1 MNNISILN
9 QDKISRFQ
17 SELNNRKN
25 KIMLNKYNMSNKE
38 NSTSNIAYQE
48 NPESQQKSD
57 AGFLQKVLATGG
69 DILGNVFSG
78 IAKGVEGLYDFGAS
92 IVGGVGGLFDKNF
105 QDRVKEHIA
114 YDFVG
119 ENLTNPINKSFKDS
133 YLNDWGKVG
142 NFIQNVSNGV
152 GQMLPSVVSNLV
164 VPGSGLAT
172 LGLSATGNS
181 TESAFK
187 DGASYYRGLGYGA
200 VSGAVEVATEKI
212 GGKLFGNST
221 IDDALGLK
229 PTTKTLFK
237 GAKTKVGKVMQE
249 ALGEG
254 IEEGLSELVSP
265 LTENIY
271 KDKNFFDGFLTKE
284 HLSNIGQSALVGAS
298 TSLVYGGTLG
308 KINKNLHNANES
320 LVELNNLDI
329 KQENL
334 HNTGELYEGG
344 NEQKIE
350 QFRQNI
356 LQELSDSVSKMNES
370 SRTKFIENNKL
381 QTILNSD
388 GSLITNQS
396 NDNQNTVLDKR
407 YYSPALRGKEQ
418 QIIDNLASQ
427 NVKTYSGELN
437 SEENNR
443 YTQFKQAQSA
453 LSKKGLVRSNY
464 IISEASKKFDSYISG
479 DTMVFGKDLFE
490 SDAWQK
496 KLIHEV
502 EHFTEGTKEWAEF
515 ADFVIKETGIS
526 QANLDV
532 LNRDYGVTLEDI
544 KTLSDSLKNG
554 SLSKGQK
561 TYLTELMATQSEYL
575 FGNEQMIN
583 RLTQTKRNLA
593 QKIFD
598 RIKQFI
604 QVLKAKTPEEKNM
617 LRTLQKAESLFEKAL
632 SKSGAIYL
640 VESLANNIDN
650 LSEVKYSKKNSNLW
664 DKLTKQEQ
672 ALLYKGID
680 EIHHQGFW
688 EYQLDNGDYLID
700 INNKIVISDGNFQKP
715 SIEGIVEFNK
725 YSTKISIARDNLYER
740 ITNGRPIWQS
750 IEFVNSM
757 CEEEVAILYGEE
769 NSKYNSESREQEKD
783 NFQVGR
789 DSQVGQRE
797 RSFGDTKYSL
807 KDSLGNDLSK
817 EQREFFKDS
826 KVRNKIGE
834 LKVVYHGTTNG
845 NFNEFS
851 YEYLGLNGTSE
862 GKGFYFT
869 DNIKYAEA
877 YTGETNTGMFG
888 YSKENTIVTKSSQGK
903 LFEVYLDIKKPLDS
917 TKKTITKSQ
926 LAKFIKAIDSN
937 GTGFLSNYGDVNYE
951 GYNNILENALKNEY
965 EYSDN
970 DVDLIH
976 SILNSSNMNFA
987 SFYEKLR
994 DILGYDG
1001 IITEEGARG
1010 TFYIVFNSNQI
1021 KEVTNKK
1028 PTLNDD
1034 IRFSLKN
1041 GEVDYNYSKGQI
1053 AKYVAEHSKEKAYSK
1068 SDAEAI
1074 INSIVENQ
1082 LSFDGNFGE
1091 ISNKTK
1097 NQAVDIL
1104 WHSLNTNN
1112 EGYRAKTVLQIADYI
1127 INKTVIEDIYQSET
1141 FNSNLETIN
1150 ILRPYLHK
1158 LDLKSIS
1165 QEIQHHYD
1173 KDNSPYLLWA
1183 TKDGGMSPD
1192 QVAQELESKGIKLDS
1207 YTSADLFFEMDSLY
1221 RNSLNAIKNQ
1231 SKKMLKDA
1239 FSADDLKVLK
1249 QLIAKEILQGY
1260 DSTGHKTKFAE
1271 TIDKYKGKIDSL
1283 KKAINDVKLLNKAKN
1298 NVVSTI
1304 ERLKDT
1310 FVKNKP
1316 AGWDVPQQV
1325 VDFVKKIS
1333 KVETWRNDISKNAR
1347 QYLNELQN
1355 NIDLVM
1361 DETQQSIYPFREVL
1375 KDLGDV
1381 SKGNFTASEYKL
1393 LDNILRQFEWQLKNY
1408 NKVNFEDKAQN
1419 IDEIA
1424 IQGIKESIQAQ
1435 SIIKNNLFK
1444 NLSKKVYANP
1454 YERMAEIGL
1463 YRKNSI
1469 AMRLFEEI
1477 KQGDRHR
1484 ASFIRDASNLFDE
1497 FFSKYKNY
1505 LSDLQKVDNYNVRNA
1520 EKIELT
1526 KRQALVLYAIS
1537 LREQGISHLFNISDT
1552 EGVVRLLDNKL
1563 STQGKTSESFA
1574 KGQDIRVTQ
1583 ELVDSIKKSLTDAD
1597 KQYLKAVN
1605 KFFNELSKNAK
1616 SETDKKLYGISNV
1629 EKDYYFPLQ
1638 VSKDKIFTEAGQNNQ
1653 DINQYVLSMGMNK
1666 STKTNANNKLVIDGI
1681 DNIIVKHIN
1690 NMAMYYGFAVP
1701 ISAYNRIINK
1711 QIKNSGLDNTT
1722 NIRSEIM
1729 KFDTEFE
1736 SYMNKLLRDV
1746 QGIGKEKSVVGSV
1759 LSKIRW
1765 ATANSALGANP
1776 KVLVT
1781 QTTSLA
1787 SGLSEFSAK
1796 YVSKGMAHFF
1806 GEKEK
1811 IELSRYSALMW
1822 ERMEL
1827 GNSVDTADIRQ
1838 IGKEIGSKIGK
1849 VGAKVTKALT
1859 DFTTKPIS
1867 WMDGNVI
1874 QTLWFASQYEVAD
1887 TMGVGYEFGTEANK
1901 IEAGKRLDDVVFR
1914 TQQTSDP
1921 LGRSEWMRSN
1931 NEIVKFARMF
1941 TGDGIQLVGKLI
1953 ADVNKYFT
1961 AKKMIKSSDSQLAE
1975 EGKRLLKETK
1985 TALKKSAT
1993 AFILNQ
1999 VMLVALAM
2007 MFKWIKGKKDD
2018 EEWTEIAKEETLAN
2032 LFGLIPFGGDI
2043 YEKLSGYEPT
2053 NMAYTALSNIVD
2065 MTKDLYENSANL
2077 ITGIYQDET
2086 KRNYSIRKTALSLS
2100 TLFGIPTRNIESYL
2114 KGIIGH
2120 VSPATREQY
2129 EALFKTRSTK
2139 VYIDKIKKATQNGDE
2154 TLANTLTNIMYGS
2167 RTGKIKDK
2175 KVLSAITNLI
2185 EQDFDVLPKTISKS
2199 ITIDGESINLTNRQF
2214 KQFQTTYATSMES
2227 VSSLI
2232 NSNGFETM
2240 DSPVQAKAIKYIYD
2254 YYYNLAQKELLG
2266 TDSDKKQY
2274 LFAQAI
2280 DVVTLSK
2287 IVGQVSQLESDKDKN
2302 GYVLTGSKKQKIVN
2316 LLNNMRLTAI
2326 QKYMVM
2332 GYFGYKNANG
2342 ERQVKAFIQT
2352 LKLTKTEKETLY
2364 KMSGY

>member
-1 MNNISILN
+1 MGISALN
-9 QDKISRFQ
+9 QNKALLYKAEQERKKARMLLDKYKLINNEKHADTVSGSDSIKTQ
-17 SELNNRKN
+17 SNGGTWQ
-25 KIMLNKYNMSNKE
+25 KILS
-38 NSTSNIAYQE
+38 
-48 NPESQQKSD
+48 
-57 AGFLQKVLATGG
+57 TGG
-69 DILGNVFSG
+69 DIAGNVISG
-78 IAKGVEGLYDFGAS
+78 ALKGIEGLYDFGAS
-92 IVGGVGGLFDKNF
+92 VVGGIGGLFDKEF
-105 QDRVKEHIA
+105 QNRVKNHVS

-119 ENLTNPINKSFKDS
+119 ENITKPLNVALKDS
-133 YLNDWGKVG
+133 YLNDWGKFG
-142 NFIQNVSNGV
+142 NFVQNVSNGV
-152 GQMLPSVVSNLV
+152 GQMLPSVAMNIVA
-164 VPGSGLAT
+164 PGSGLAT
-172 LGLSATGNS
+172 LGLSATGNA
-181 TESAFK
+181 TESAFN
-187 DGASYYRGLGYGA
+187 DGAEYYRGLGYGA

-212 GGKLFGNST
+212 GGKLFGNSV

-229 PTTKTLFK
+229 STTKTLFK
-237 GAKTKVGKVMQE
+237 GAKTKIGKVMQE

-265 LTENIY
+265 LVENVY

-284 HLSNIGQSALVGAS
+284 HLSNIGQSALVGAG
-298 TSLVYGGTLG
+298 TSLVYGGTIG
-308 KINKNLHNANES
+308 KVNKNLHNANES
-320 LVELNNLDI
+320 LVELNNLDV

-334 HNTGELYEGG
+334 HNSGELYEGN

-350 QFRQNI
+350 QLRQNI
-356 LQELSDSVSKMNES
+356 LQELSDSVSKMNENG
-370 SRTKFIENNKL
+370 RAKFIEKNQL

-388 GSLITNQS
+388 GSLIIKQANINQGTS
-396 NDNQNTVLDKR
+396 LDKR
-407 YYSPALRGKEQ
+407 YYSPSLRGKEQ
-418 QIIDNLASQ
+418 QISDNLASQ
-427 NVKTYSGELN
+427 NVKVYSGELN
-437 SEENNR
+437 AEANNR

-453 LSKKGLVRSNY
+453 LSKKGLIRNNY
-464 IISEASKKFDSYISG
+464 VISEASTKFDSYISG

-490 SDAWQK
+490 SDSWQK

-515 ADFVIKETGIS
+515 ADFVINETDTT

-532 LNRDYGVTLEDI
+532 LNKNYGVTVEDI
-544 KTLSDSLKNG
+544 QTLSESLKKG
-554 SLSKGQK
+554 ALSKGQK
-561 TYLTELMATQSEYL
+561 TYLTELMAIQSEYL
-575 FGNEQMIN
+575 FGNEQMIS

-598 RIKQFI
+598 RIKKFI
-604 QVLKAKTPEEKNM
+604 QVLKVKTPEEKNM
-617 LRTLQKAESLFEKAL
+617 IKTLQKAESLFEKAL
-632 SKSGAIYL
+632 IKSGANYL
-640 VESLANNIDN
+640 AESLANNIDN
-650 LSEVKYSKKNSNLW
+650 LSEVKYSRKNSNLW
-664 DKLTKQEQ
+664 DRLTKQEQ

-725 YSTKISIARDNLYER
+725 YSTKISIARDNIYER
-740 ITNGRPIWQS
+740 ITNGRSIWQS

-769 NSKYNSESREQEKD
+769 NSKYNSESREQGRD
-783 NFQVGR
+783 NFQVRR

-797 RSFGDTKYSL
+797 RGFGDAKYSL
-807 KDSLGNDLSK
+807 KDSLGKDLSK
-817 EQREFFKDS
+817 EQQEFFKDS
-826 KVRNKIGE
+826 KVRDKDGN
-834 LKVVYHGTTNG
+834 LLVMYHGTGAEFTVFDKNKAG
-845 NFNEFS
+845 KNFKGWAQ
-851 YEYLGLNGTSE
+851 L
-862 GKGFYFT
+862 GKGFYFAYDYNDAMRWAEKFRGDTSKVLSTYVNITKPFYTENFNVSDFT
-869 DNIKYAEA
+869 DVISKYNVEQ
-877 YTGETNTGMFG
+877 EL
-888 YSKENTIVTKSSQGK
+888 GK
-903 LFEVYLDIKKPLDS
+903 L
-917 TKKTITKSQ
+917 KSNDGF
-926 LAKFIKAIDSN
+926 KFIDALLDKDIN
-937 GTGFLSNYGDVNYE
+937 TTE
-951 GYNNILENALKNEY
+951 ILK
-965 EYSDN
+965 S
-970 DVDLIH
+970 
-976 SILNSSNMNFA
+976 
-987 SFYEKLR
+987 K
-994 DILGYDG
+994 GYDG
-1001 IITEEGARG
+1001 IITPYQLIA
-1010 TFYIVFNSNQI
+1010 FDSNQI
-1021 KEVTNKK
+1021 KNIDNLK

-1034 IRFSLKN
+1034 IRYSLKD
-1041 GEVDYNYSKGQI
+1041 GEGDYNYSKGQI

-1074 INSIVENQ
+1074 INTIIGNQ
-1082 LSFDGNFGE
+1082 LAFDNDFGTLA
-1091 ISNKTK
+1091 NKSK

-1104 WHSLNTNN
+1104 WHALNTNN
-1112 EGYRAKTVLQIADYI
+1112 EGYRAKVALQIADYI
-1127 INKTVIEDIYQSET
+1127 INKAVVENAFARDIIESSAD
-1141 FNSNLETIN
+1141 TIN
-1150 ILRPYLHK
+1150 LLRPYLHR
-1158 LDLKSIS
+1158 LDLKSIKS
-1165 QEIQHHYD
+1165 EIQHVYGT
-1173 KDNSPYLLWA
+1173 DNSPYLLWA
-1183 TKDGGMSPD
+1183 SKQGGISPD
-1192 QVAQELESKGIKLDS
+1192 QVAHELSGYGIEFKQQSPSDI
-1207 YTSADLFFEMDSLY
+1207 FFEMDTLY
-1221 RNSLNAIKNQ
+1221 RQAVKNAQ
-1231 SKKMLKDA
+1231 SKSKKLLSELLSSDE
-1239 FSADDLKVLK
+1239 LNNLK
-1249 QLIAKEILQGY
+1249 QSIAKEVLLGY
-1260 DSTGHKTKFAE
+1260 DNTGHKTKFAQI
-1271 TIDKYKGKIDSL
+1271 IDKYKGDVRNL
-1283 KKAINDVKLLNKAKN
+1283 KNTVKDIKLLNKAKN
-1298 NVVSTI
+1298 NVISTV

-1375 KDLGDV
+1375 KELGDA
-1381 SKGNFTASEYKL
+1381 SKGDFTASEYRL

-1408 NKVNFEDKAQN
+1408 NKVNFEDKAQK

-1424 IQGIKESIQAQ
+1424 IQGVKESIQAQ
-1435 SIIKNNLFK
+1435 SIVKNNLFK
-1444 NLSKKVYANP
+1444 NLSKKIYANP

-1477 KQGDRHR
+1477 KQGDRRR
-1484 ASFIRDASNLFDE
+1484 ASFIRDASNLFEE
-1497 FFSKYKNY
+1497 FFSENKNY
-1505 LSDLQKVDNYNVRNA
+1505 LSDLQVVDNYKVRNA
-1520 EKIELT
+1520 ETLELT
-1526 KRQALVLYAIS
+1526 KRQALVLYATS

-1563 STQGKTSESFA
+1563 STQGKTAESFA

-1583 ELVDSIKKSLTDAD
+1583 ELIDSIKTSLTDAD
-1597 KQYLKAVN
+1597 KQYLKVVN

-1616 SETDKKLYGISNV
+1616 AETDIKLYGITNI
-1629 EKDYYFPLQ
+1629 EDGYYFPLQ

-1681 DNIIVKHIN
+1681 DNMIVKHIN
-1690 NMAMYYGFAVP
+1690 NMAIYYGYAVP
-1701 ISAYNRIINK
+1701 ISAYNRIMNK

-1787 SGLSEFSAK
+1787 SGLSEFDAK
-1796 YVSKGMAHFF
+1796 YISKGMAHFF

-1811 IELSRYSALMW
+1811 LELSKYSALMW

-1941 TGDGIQLVGKLI
+1941 TGDGIQIAGKLI

-1961 AKKMIKSSDSQLAE
+1961 AKKMIKSADIQLIE
-1975 EGKRLLKETK
+1975 EGQHLLRESK

-1999 VMLVALAM
+1999 VMLIALAM

-2018 EEWTEIAKEETLAN
+2018 EEWGEVAKEETLAN
-2032 LFGLIPFGGDI
+2032 LFGLIPFGGDV

-2077 ITGIYQDET
+2077 ITGRYQDET

-2100 TLFGIPTRNIESYL
+2100 TLFGIPARNIESYL

-2120 VSPATREQY
+2120 VSPATREEY
-2129 EALFKTRSTK
+2129 EALFKTKSSK
-2139 VYIDKIKKATQNGDE
+2139 VYIGKIKKATQGGDE
-2154 TLANTLTNIMYGS
+2154 ALANALTNIMYGS
-2167 RTGKIKDK
+2167 RIGKIKDK
-2175 KVLSAITNLI
+2175 KILAVITNLI
-2185 EQDFDVLPKTISKS
+2185 EQDFDVLPKTIRNVISVN
-2199 ITIDGESINLTNRQF
+2199 GEKFTLTSRQF
-2214 KQFQTTYATSMES
+2214 KQFQNIYASSMDA

-2232 NSNGFETM
+2232 DSDGFKTM
-2240 DSPVQAKAIKYIYD
+2240 DAPAQAKSIKYIYD
-2254 YYYNLAQKELLG
+2254 YYYNVAQKEILG

-2280 DVVTLSK
+2280 DIVILSK
-2287 IVGQVSQLESDKDKN
+2287 IVGQISQLESDTDKN
-2302 GYVLTGSKKQKIVN
+2302 GNVVGGSKRQKIINV
-2316 LLNNMRLTAI
+2316 LNNMPLTAV
-2326 QKYMVM
+2326 QKYMLM
-2332 GYFGYKNANG
+2332 GYFGYKNTNG
-2342 ERQVKAFIQT
+2342 EKRVKVFIQS
-2352 LKLTKTEKETLY
+2352 LKLTRTEKENLFA
-2364 KMSGY
+2364 MCGY

>member
-9 QDKISRFQ
+9 QDKIARFQ

-25 KIMLNKYNMSNKE
+25 KIILNKYNVSNKK

-69 DILGNVFSG
+69 DILGNVFTG
-78 IAKGVEGLYDFGAS
+78 MAKGVEGLYDFGAS
-92 IVGGVGGLFDKNF
+92 IVGGIGGLFDKNF
-105 QDRVKEHIA
+105 QDRVKEHVA

-119 ENLTNPINKSFKDS
+119 ENLINPINKSFKDS

-142 NFIQNVSNGV
+142 DFIQNVSNGV

-187 DGASYYRGLGYGA
+187 DGADYYRGLGYGA

-229 PTTKTLFK
+229 STSKTLFK

-254 IEEGLSELVSP
+254 IEEGLSEFVSP

-284 HLSNIGQSALVGAS
+284 HLSNIGQSALVGAG

-308 KINKNLHNANES
+308 KINKNFHNANES

-334 HNTGELYEGG
+334 HNSGELYEGG

-350 QFRQNI
+350 QIRQNI
-356 LQELSDSVSKMNES
+356 LQELSDSVSKMNENN
-370 SRTKFIENNKL
+370 RTKFIESNKL

-388 GSLITNQS
+388 GSLITNQAN
-396 NDNQNTVLDKR
+396 NDQNTVLDKR
-407 YYSPALRGKEQ
+407 YYSPALRAKEQ

-437 SEENNR
+437 FEENNR
-443 YTQFKQAQSA
+443 YAQFKQAQSV

-464 IISEASKKFDSYISG
+464 IISEESKKFDSYISG

-515 ADFVIKETGIS
+515 ADFVIKETDTT

-532 LNRDYGVTLEDI
+532 LNKDYGVTLKDI
-544 KTLSDSLKNG
+544 QTLSDSLKKG

-604 QVLKAKTPEEKNM
+604 QVLKAKTPDEKNM

-632 SKSGAIYL
+632 SKSGTGYL
-640 VESLANNIDN
+640 VESMSNSIDN
-650 LSEVKYSKKNSNLW
+650 LSEVKYSKKNSILW
-664 DKLTKQEQ
+664 DKLSKQEQ
-672 ALLYKGID
+672 AMLYKSID
-680 EIHHQGFW
+680 EMHHQGFW
-688 EYQLDNGDYLID
+688 EYQTQSGDYVID
-700 INNKIVISDGNFQKP
+700 INNKIIISDGNFQSP
-715 SIEGIVEFNK
+715 SIEKIVEFNQNFPN
-725 YSTKISIARDNLYER
+725 KISDARDYFYEKL
-740 ITNGRPIWQS
+740 TNGRTIQES
-750 IEFVNSM
+750 IEFINDLY
-757 CEEEVAILYGEE
+757 EEEMAILYGEE
-769 NSKYNSESREQEKD
+769 NSKNNSESREQGRD
-783 NFQVGR
+783 NFQDR
-789 DSQVGQRE
+789 RNNQKQQRE
-797 RSFGDTKYSL
+797 RNSGDTKYSL

-817 EQREFFKDS
+817 EQQEFFKDS
-826 KVRNKIGE
+826 KVRDENGN
-834 LKVVYHGTTNG
+834 LLVVYHGTLASEINKFDKNMIGTRYSFDDEG
-845 NFNEFS
+845 FFFIDRKSIAESYARSEFDS
-851 YEYLGLNGTSE
+851 DKKGIIIPVYILSKNPLIINSEYLKNNG
-862 GKGFYFT
+862 Y
-869 DNIKYAEA
+869 
-877 YTGETNTGMFG
+877 
-888 YSKENTIVTKSSQGK
+888 
-903 LFEVYLDIKKPLDS
+903 PR
-917 TKKTITKSQ
+917 
-926 LAKFIKAIDSN
+926 
-937 GTGFLSNYGDVNYE
+937 
-951 GYNNILENALKNEY
+951 NALNENDAIGFWDAFSGAVLDDYHSKNY
-965 EYSDN
+965 DSIVIN
-970 DVDLIH
+970 DGMSKMVVA
-976 SILNSSNMNFA
+976 F
-987 SFYEKLR
+987 EP
-994 DILGYDG
+994 
-1001 IITEEGARG
+1001 
-1010 TFYIVFNSNQI
+1010 NQI
-1021 KEVTNKK
+1021 KRINNRK
-1028 PTLNDD
+1028 PTFNPD
-1034 IRFSLKN
+1034 IRYSLKN
-1041 GEVDYNYSKGQI
+1041 GEGDYNYSKGQI

-1068 SDAEAI
+1068 TDAEAI

-1091 ISNKTK
+1091 ITNKTK

-1112 EGYRAKTVLQIADYI
+1112 EGYRAKTALQIADYI
-1127 INKTVIEDIYQSET
+1127 INKAVVEDIYQSET
-1141 FNSNLETIN
+1141 NNSNLETIN
-1150 ILRPYLHK
+1150 VLRPYLHK
-1158 LDLKSIS
+1158 LDLKSIR
-1165 QEIQHHYD
+1165 QEIEYHYD

-1207 YTSADLFFEMDSLY
+1207 HTSADLFFEMDSLY
-1221 RNSLNAIKNQ
+1221 RGSLNAIKNQ
-1231 SKKMLKDA
+1231 SKKMLTDA

-1249 QLIAKEILQGY
+1249 QSIAKEILQGY

-1283 KKAINDVKLLNKAKN
+1283 RDAINDIKLLNKAKN

-1310 FVKNKP
+1310 FVKSKP

-1333 KVETWRNDISKNAR
+1333 KVETWRNDISKNVR

-1424 IQGIKESIQAQ
+1424 IQGVKESVQAQ

-1477 KQGDRHR
+1477 KQGDRRR
-1484 ASFIRDASNLFDE
+1484 ALFIRDASNLFDE
-1497 FFSKYKNY
+1497 FFSKNKNY
-1505 LSDLQKVDNYNVRNA
+1505 LNDLQKVDNYNVRNA
-1520 EKIELT
+1520 ENIELT
-1526 KRQALVLYAIS
+1526 KRQALVLYAIA

-1563 STQGKTSESFA
+1563 STQGKTAESFA

-1583 ELVDSIKKSLTDAD
+1583 ELIDSIKKSLTEAD
-1597 KQYLKAVN
+1597 KQYLKVVN

-1616 SETDKKLYGISNV
+1616 AETDNKLYGITNI
-1629 EKDYYFPLQ
+1629 EDGYYFPLQ

-1701 ISAYNRIINK
+1701 ISAYNRIMNK

-1796 YVSKGMAHFF
+1796 YISKGMAHFF

-1811 IELSRYSALMW
+1811 LDLSKYSALMW

-1838 IGKEIGSKIGK
+1838 IGKEIGGKIGK

-1941 TGDGIQLVGKLI
+1941 TGDGIQLAGKLI

-1961 AKKMIKSSDSQLAE
+1961 AKKMIKSSDSQLVE

-2077 ITGIYQDET
+2077 ITGRYQDET

-2120 VSPATREQY
+2120 ISPATREQY

-2287 IVGQVSQLESDKDKN
+2287 IVGQVSQLESDTDKN
-2302 GYVLTGSKKQKIVN
+2302 GYVVAGSKKQKIVN

-2364 KMSGY
+2364 KMCGY